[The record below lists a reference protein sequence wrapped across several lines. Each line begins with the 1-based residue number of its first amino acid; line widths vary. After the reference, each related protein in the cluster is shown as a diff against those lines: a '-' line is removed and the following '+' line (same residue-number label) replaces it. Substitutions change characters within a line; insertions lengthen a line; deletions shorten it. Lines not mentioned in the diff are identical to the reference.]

1 MQTRS
6 KWLKLSMI
14 AVFGL
19 LAIGYVFKGTPV
31 HGFAAG
37 PPIGRTGAPALGSFP
52 AELTCQGCHSSF
64 VLNSGPGTLTVTG
77 LPTSY
82 MLGQEVTVTV
92 TINQADRMRFGFEA
106 TVLDDLGRRAG
117 DLTVTEAER
126 TRIVD
131 GTGAYVGRQYV
142 QHIAGGIMPN
152 GTNQNSWTFRWK
164 APATNVGRVTVYV
177 ASNAANG
184 NGNNS
189 GDYIY
194 ITNTSIQA
202 PAASLPTVT
211 SVSAASYLGALSA
224 ESIGAIFG
232 NDLATATATATAQPL
247 PTELSGTK
255 VSVKDNAGTS
265 RDAGLFAVSKGQ
277 VNFLAPAGTS
287 NGMATVTVLKNNTAF
302 AQGNVMVDTV
312 APALFGAN
320 QNGAGIAAAVLLR
333 INAAGVRTFEPI
345 ASFDMAQVRFVATPI
360 ALGPDTDQLF
370 LIFFG
375 SGIRGNTM
383 LSAVTCT
390 IGGTAAEV
398 LYAGAATGFVGLDQ
412 VNVRLPRSLAG
423 RGNIAVALTVAMRAA
438 NAVNVNVQ

>member
-19 LAIGYVFKGTPV
+19 LAIGYVFNGEPV

-77 LPTSY
+77 LPASY

-117 DLTVTEAER
+117 DLIVTEAER
-126 TRIVD
+126 TRVVP
-131 GTGAYVGRQYV
+131 GAGAFAGRQYV

-164 APATNVGRVTVYV
+164 APATNAGRVTVYV

-194 ITNTSIQA
+194 ITNAAIQA
-202 PAASLPTVT
+202 PAVSLPTVT
-211 SVSAASYLGALSA
+211 SVSAASYMGVLSA

-232 NDLATATATATAQPL
+232 NDLATANAAATTQPL
-247 PTELSGTK
+247 PMELSGTK
-255 VSVKDNAGTS
+255 VTVTDNGGTT

-277 VNFLAPAGTS
+277 INFLVPAGTS
-287 NGMATVTVLKNNTAF
+287 NGVATVTVLKNNTAF
-302 AQGNVMVDTV
+302 AQGNVTIDTV

-320 QNGAGIAAAVLLR
+320 QNGGGIAAAVLLR
-333 INAAGVRTFEPI
+333 IKASGERTFEPI
-345 ASFDMAQVRFVATPI
+345 SIFDMAQARFVATPI

-375 SGIRGNTM
+375 SGIKGNTM
-383 LSAVTCT
+383 LSAVTCM
-390 IGGTAAEV
+390 IGGTASEV

-423 RGNIAVALTVAMRAA
+423 RGNVAVNLAVATRAA